1 MQKNAHMNELLL
13 GISLLSSRE
22 LNRDPNSWWLTSI
35 PTERQGKAKHR
46 LTSTLCC
53 AWRTDFTLEIMI
65 QTVLRAY
72 SGKDWGLLRVTC
84 FGDPL
89 TADSPWSHFSPP
101 SSWKHVFVCSNNA
114 FSFPQCI
121 YRYVLLSGRL
131 VMDDRLG
138 RISRRLC
145 FLCGVRQR
153 VGVVLDSPS
162 LHSDLVLEDQEDL
175 WQVLQDSPLKGILFV

>member
-1 MQKNAHMNELLL
+1 M
-13 GISLLSSRE
+13 
-22 LNRDPNSWWLTSI
+22 
-35 PTERQGKAKHR
+35 
-46 LTSTLCC
+46 
-53 AWRTDFTLEIMI
+53 
-65 QTVLRAY
+65 
-72 SGKDWGLLRVTC
+72 
-84 FGDPL
+84 
-89 TADSPWSHFSPP
+89 
-101 SSWKHVFVCSNNA
+101 CSKNA

-121 YRYVLLSGRL
+121 CRYVLLSGRL

-175 WQVLQDSPLKGILFV
+175 